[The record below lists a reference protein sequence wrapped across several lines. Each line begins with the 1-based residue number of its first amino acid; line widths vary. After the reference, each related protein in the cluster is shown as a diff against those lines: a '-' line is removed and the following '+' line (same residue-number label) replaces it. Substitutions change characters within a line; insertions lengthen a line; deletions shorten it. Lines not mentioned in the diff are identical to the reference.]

1 MYQKAIVTFIDIL
14 GFSDLV
20 KQSKPEQVKLVLDA
34 VVSSTSPIS
43 IRDDI
48 EKDDQA
54 EVISFSDSIVRVRKY
69 ETKENLEYQQ
79 GLLWQELISLLH
91 AQGELIKYSIIIR
104 GGVSFGEIYISL
116 GQAFGPGLINAYEL
130 ESQYALYPRI
140 IIDPQLIK
148 EFKSNKLLKARW
160 HTYDDEIEFVGTL
173 IKQGDDG
180 MWFIDYAKAIERELD
195 EPEMYPIFLKKHR
208 DVIIEG
214 AKKHKTLNSVLSKYI
229 WMAYYHNKIVSN
241 ISKKAF
247 KHYGYKKEDF
257 FITSKEIQSLQYIE
271 P

>member
-1 MYQKAIVTFIDIL
+1 M
-14 GFSDLV
+14 
-20 KQSKPEQVKLVLDA
+20 
-34 VVSSTSPIS
+34 
-43 IRDDI
+43 
-48 EKDDQA
+48 
-54 EVISFSDSIVRVRKY
+54 
-69 ETKENLEYQQ
+69 
-79 GLLWQELISLLH
+79 
-91 AQGELIKYSIIIR
+91 
-104 GGVSFGEIYISL
+104 
-116 GQAFGPGLINAYEL
+116 
-130 ESQYALYPRI
+130 YPRI

-180 MWFIDYAKAIERELD
+180 MWFIDYAKAIERNSWNPRCTPFE
-195 EPEMYPIFLKKHR
+195 KHR

>member
-79 GLLWQELISLLH
+79 GLLWQELISLLD

-104 GGVSFGEIYISL
+104 GGVSFGEIYISS
-116 GQAFGPGLINAYEL
+116 GQAL
-130 ESQYALYPRI
+130 AL
-140 IIDPQLIK
+140 
-148 EFKSNKLLKARW
+148 
-160 HTYDDEIEFVGTL
+160 
-173 IKQGDDG
+173 
-180 MWFIDYAKAIERELD
+180 
-195 EPEMYPIFLKKHR
+195 
-208 DVIIEG
+208 
-214 AKKHKTLNSVLSKYI
+214 
-229 WMAYYHNKIVSN
+229 VSRTPM
-241 ISKKAF
+241 S
-247 KHYGYKKEDF
+247 
-257 FITSKEIQSLQYIE
+257 
-271 P
+271 